1 MPEVIIILPWKGLWY
16 AGWWPSS
23 WKGPEVSITSECQQA
38 NVRGCCV
45 PCNWSVYRTALSWWR
60 HQMETFSALLA
71 LCAGNSPVPVNSPH
85 KGQWRGAWM
94 FSLISACIN
103 AWVNNREAGD
113 LRRHRGHYD
122 AIVMVSHCFALSK
135 QWPIVLTYL
144 RLDKMSAISQMT
156 YSNAF
161 SWMKMY
167 EFRLSFHWSLF
178 PMFELT
184 RGDNGMAPTRRQA
197 IIWISDSQFTDAYMY
212 FDSKMFICLS
222 NFNSIWI
229 LLFIVSS
236 SNVTAR
242 NLTRSFQDH
251 FMGHVTF

>member
-23 WKGPEVSITSECQQA
+23 WKVPEVSITSECQQA

-45 PCNWSVYRTALSWWR
+45 PCNWSIYRTALSWWR

-122 AIVMVSHCFALSK
+122 AIVTYCFNSSCFNSSPPGQNVRHFADDIFKCIFLNEN
-135 QWPIVLTYL
+135 V
-144 RLDKMSAISQMT
+144 
-156 YSNAF
+156 
-161 SWMKMY
+161 
-167 EFRLSFHWSLF
+167 
-178 PMFELT
+178 
-184 RGDNGMAPTRRQA
+184 
-197 IIWISDSQFTDAYMY
+197 WISLKFSL
-212 FDSKMFICLS
+212 KFIP
-222 NFNSIWI
+222 NVRINSG
-229 LLFIVSS
+229 
-236 SNVTAR
+236 R
-242 NLTRSFQDH
+242 
-251 FMGHVTF
+251 